1 MKRFLLILCVLC
13 LVSCNHMGTG
23 SGDEIYDPLSECVLP
38 GTARAGGEVIVQWNG
53 FEQDAG
59 VSLLADNGIE
69 YEMVVLVVT
78 SSGLIFRVPVQTPPG
93 HYIVMLEQS
102 QSSQLG
108 EIRIEAAESPVTG
121 IVVPSGLKQG
131 ETAQIEGI
139 GFEEGCVVIFIDS
152 SGNEYAFDTELT
164 NAGISFTVPSDLP
177 CGDYDVYYE
186 QGGARWL
193 AASSVA
199 VYEEVSVKMLK
210 RVDYIAPYI
219 SSLFLKLSWDI
230 STEDPL
236 TLTVSEYV
244 IDGETESLEVY
255 DKYVCSEDG
264 WFELVNDGFEESNDM
279 RMSYER
285 DEQGTVVRA
294 DVVIY
299 GDKEATPFQWTYD
312 ADGFLTEIAS
322 PSRPFRSLTY
332 EQGNLTVF
340 RNTSFE
346 YSDPSLVN
354 HPSAPDVVWGYMS
367 LMEKNDPFIYFPYLL
382 GWYDKASALLPSA
395 ILVPAPSGT
404 GIQTYPLTYTFDD
417 DGYVTAMSWASYKVQ
432 FTY

>member
-1 MKRFLLILCVLC
+1 M
-13 LVSCNHMGTG
+13 
-23 SGDEIYDPLSECVLP
+23 
-38 GTARAGGEVIVQWNG
+38 
-53 FEQDAG
+53 
-59 VSLLADNGIE
+59 
-69 YEMVVLVVT
+69 
-78 SSGLIFRVPVQTPPG
+78 PVQTPPG

-131 ETAQIEGI
+131 ETAHMEGI

-244 IDGETESLEVY
+244 IDGETQSLEVY

-354 HPSAPDVVWGYMS
+354 HPSAPDVVWGYQRFFTIS
-367 LMEKNDPFIYFPYLL
+367 SVACLFTQIAD
-382 GWYDKASALLPSA
+382 SAC
-395 ILVPAPSGT
+395 V
-404 GIQTYPLTYTFDD
+404 
-417 DGYVTAMSWASYKVQ
+417 VVQ
-432 FTY
+432 KLQRIRHCCHHIHTHCDVIGCNIVRTDFGGHIGVNTVIRSIVFGVV